1 MKLIPYGG
9 IEFISKNPKYIFLDQ
24 DILNYCFS
32 TRYLELPDKFNCRV
46 PFERRH
52 GRAIGKN
59 LYHYIASYESFG
71 LNINDIYH
79 RLYWEYFAKTPYFNS
94 ETFLKLFLGVRKM
107 YVERQNL
114 LIKISALMSGKT
126 RTFFTDVQ
134 NTDFIKNVFAL
145 QEGEEIL
152 TFTSN
157 ESVQNLLNLM
167 VAQRGKKVFFILT
180 LYNQRY
186 NQLRDILKSVGF
198 IEGQDFFNAV
208 DFLSEIH
215 GVPFNSWEMIKN
227 L

>member
-1 MKLIPYGG
+1 
-9 IEFISKNPKYIFLDQ
+9 
-24 DILNYCFS
+24 
-32 TRYLELPDKFNCRV
+32 
-46 PFERRH
+46 
-52 GRAIGKN
+52 
-59 LYHYIASYESFG
+59 
-71 LNINDIYH
+71 
-79 RLYWEYFAKTPYFNS
+79 
-94 ETFLKLFLGVRKM
+94 
-107 YVERQNL
+107 
-114 LIKISALMSGKT
+114 MSGKT

-215 GVPFNSWEMIKN
+215 GVPFNSWEIIKN